1 MITHL
6 ADARTRVPLFA
17 ARVAPLIDIRAIV
30 DSELLPF
37 PYRGSA
43 RWNGLSLSSI
53 GFIAVQRKKKGK
65 KSERFVDSSLK
76 YSPSCGKKMTS
87 NIRTRL
93 EAVVLRHVGTLG
105 YDLSR
110 IHRYSKLFET

>member
-30 DSELLPF
+30 DSELLSF

-53 GFIAVQRKKKGK
+53 GFIAVQRKKRK
-65 KSERFVDSSLK
+65 KKRTL
-76 YSPSCGKKMTS
+76 CGLIAEIFSFLRQKM
-87 NIRTRL
+87 
-93 EAVVLRHVGTLG
+93 
-105 YDLSR
+105 
-110 IHRYSKLFET
+110 